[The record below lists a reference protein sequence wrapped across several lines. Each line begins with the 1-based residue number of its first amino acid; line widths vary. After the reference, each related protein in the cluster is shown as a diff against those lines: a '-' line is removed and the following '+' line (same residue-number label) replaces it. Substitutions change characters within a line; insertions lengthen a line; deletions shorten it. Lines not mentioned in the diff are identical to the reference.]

1 MKKEEC
7 PPPFDIRFYDA
18 FDGWGEVSRTLA
30 SMQVGKVTFP
40 ESGVYET
47 LREAIGACDEL
58 MSTLEKNNRDMGEH
72 YSVFDA
78 RDNEVHRGY

>member
-1 MKKEEC
+1 MKKEEF
-7 PPPFDIRFYDA
+7 PPFDIRFYDA
-18 FDGWGEVSRTLA
+18 FDGWGEISRNLA
-30 SMQVGKVTFP
+30 GIQVGKVTFP